1 MGKKLFILLM
11 IMFSVFCSKNGSTDV
26 PADRVRAYAN
36 DLYNKGLYVQAVE
49 EYRRYLGST
58 SVPAPLR
65 ANIIYTIGN
74 IYFERLL
81 DYDNALAC
89 YLKVKHF
96 YPESDFLDSVNQKV
110 VVCLERLDKASD
122 ARQVLRETTSLN
134 REQGVEKKPG
144 EVIAVIGDREI
155 TLGDLEFEMNREM
168 EKMPVEMRTKK
179 IGKGEKLSFLKQYLT
194 SELLYNKAKKMG
206 FDRDKEIIEGVFQ
219 TKKSLMAFKLLRQEI
234 EEKMKITDND
244 LELYY
249 EKNKEEF
256 AEKDKKGRV
265 KKQKS
270 FKEAK
275 KEVYQKVAGQ
285 QQQKIMDGL
294 LEEMMKIQ
302 GVKIFTDKVK

>member
-1 MGKKLFILLM
+1 MGKKFLVILV
-11 IMFSVFCSKNGSTDV
+11 IMFSVFCSKKSTDV
-26 PADRVRAYAN
+26 SADRVREYAN

-49 EYRRYLGST
+49 EYRRYLGNS
-58 SVPAPLR
+58 SVPTQVR

-81 DYDNALAC
+81 DYDNALAS

-122 ARQVLRETTSLN
+122 AQQVLRETTSLN
-134 REQGVEKKPG
+134 QEQGVEKKPG

-168 EKMPVEMRTKK
+168 EKIPLEMRPEK
-179 IGKGEKLSFLKQYLT
+179 IGKEEKLSFLKQYLT

-234 EEKMKITDND
+234 EEKIKITDNN

-256 AEKDKKGRV
+256 AEKDKKGKV

-270 FKEAK
+270 FKEV
-275 KEVYQKVAGQ
+275 KEDVYQKVAAQ
-285 QQQKIMDGL
+285 EQQKIMDDL
-294 LEEMMKIQ
+294 LEEMMKTQ